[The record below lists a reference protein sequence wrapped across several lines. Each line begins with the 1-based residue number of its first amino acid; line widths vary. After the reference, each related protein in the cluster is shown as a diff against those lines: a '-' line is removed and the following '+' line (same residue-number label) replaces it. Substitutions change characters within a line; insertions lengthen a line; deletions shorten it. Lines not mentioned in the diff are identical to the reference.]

1 MMENTIVIKLGG
13 VASDNLTEDFFQQI
27 TEWQAADKK
36 IVLVHGGGHYI
47 TKMMEALDIPVETK
61 KGLRI
66 TNKQALEVTKM
77 VLIGQVQPAITTAF
91 QKRAI
96 SVIGLNAGDTGL
108 LEADRVSDKD
118 LGFVGKITK
127 VKTDLIEQLL
137 GENIITVIAPLGI
150 NSEHDWLNVNADTAA
165 CEVASALN
173 AEALYLLTDVPGVK
187 NGSEIINEIASVEID
202 KLQTTGVIKG
212 GMIPKLASA
221 AFAAENGV
229 GQVII
234 TDSLQTTG
242 TKIKSEVAI
251 G

>member
-1 MMENTIVIKLGG
+1 MKNTIVIKLGG
-13 VASDNLTEDFFQQI
+13 VASDNLTESFFRQI
-27 TEWQAADKK
+27 TTWQATGKK

-61 KGLRI
+61 KGLRV

-91 QKRAI
+91 QKRDI
-96 SVIGLNAGDTGL
+96 PVIGLNAGDTGL
-108 LEADRVSDKD
+108 LEADQLSDTD

-187 NGSEIINEIASVEID
+187 NGAEIISEIATAEID

-234 TDSLQTTG
+234 TNSLQTTG
-242 TKIKSEVAI
+242 TKIKNKVVI

>member
-1 MMENTIVIKLGG
+1 MKNTIVIKLGG
-13 VASDNLTEDFFQQI
+13 VASDNLTDDFFQQI
-27 TEWQAADKK
+27 IKWQAEKKK

-47 TKMMEALDIPVETK
+47 TKMMKALDIPVETK
-61 KGLRI
+61 KGLRV

-91 QKRAI
+91 QKRNI

-108 LEADRVSDKD
+108 LEADQINDSD

-127 VKTDLIEQLL
+127 VKTTLIEQLL
-137 GENIITVIAPLGI
+137 AENIITVIAPLGI
-150 NSEHDWLNVNADTAA
+150 NSAHDWLNVNADTAA

-187 NGSEIINEIASVEID
+187 NGAKIIGEIATDEIN
-202 KLQTTGVIKG
+202 KLQTTDIIKG

-234 TDSLQTTG
+234 TDSLENPG
-242 TKIKSEVAI
+242 TKIKSKVAI
-251 G
+251 R

>member
-1 MMENTIVIKLGG
+1 MENTIVIKLGG